1 MPRGWHPN
9 RLSASRKGA
18 KLPTNTVEILRKTIK
33 ELEQKSGL
41 SLDDPNL
48 AEIERKLLR
57 VIAELEL
64 S

>member
-1 MPRGWHPN
+1 MPRGLH
-9 RLSASRKGA
+9 RTKLSASRKGA

-41 SLDDPNL
+41 SPDDPNL
-48 AEIERKLLR
+48 AEIERNLLR
-57 VIAELEL
+57 VTAELEL